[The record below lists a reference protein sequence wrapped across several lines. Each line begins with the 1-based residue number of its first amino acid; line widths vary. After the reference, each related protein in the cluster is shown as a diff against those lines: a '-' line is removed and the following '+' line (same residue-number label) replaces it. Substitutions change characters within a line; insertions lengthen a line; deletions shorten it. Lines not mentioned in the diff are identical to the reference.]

1 MILPY
6 NDRSPK
12 IHKSCFIAP
21 DSVII
26 GDVTIE
32 EQSSV
37 WFKAVIRGDID
48 YVKIGSFTNIQ
59 DGCIIHVT
67 GGTSPTEIGD
77 HVVVGHGAL
86 IHGCRIEDG
95 CLIGMGSIVLD
106 DAVIGKG
113 SLIAAGSVVK
123 PGTVVKPNSMMAG
136 NPAVFKRKVSD
147 DEMRKFIE
155 WAKDYRGY
163 SKEYTV

>member
-6 NDRSPK
+6 EGRSPR
-12 IHKSCFIAP
+12 IHESCYIAP
-21 DSVII
+21 DCVIV
-26 GDVTIE
+26 GDVTIGAE
-32 EQSSV
+32 SSV
-37 WFKAVIRGDID
+37 WFKAVIRGDIN
-48 YVKIGSFTNIQ
+48 YIKIGSYTNVQ

-67 GGTSPTEIGD
+67 GGTSPSEIGD
-77 HVVVGHGAL
+77 HVVMGHGAL

-95 CLIGMGSIVLD
+95 CLIGMGSIILD
-106 DAVIGKG
+106 DSIVGEG

-123 PGTVVKPNSMMAG
+123 PGTIVPPNSMMAG
-136 NPAVFKRKVSD
+136 NPAVLKRTVSQE
-147 DEMRKFIE
+147 EMKRFTE